1 MAQKKLN
8 PKQGIQP
15 IFICPKIDSRH
26 QADLKRGL
34 LALFFLFAS
43 LKIFCGKTTER
54 NGVTTTV
61 RYRLRRIFRL
71 LTRR

>member
-1 MAQKKLN
+1 MTQKKQN

-15 IFICPKIDSRH
+15 IFICSKIDSRH

-34 LALFFLFAS
+34 LALFFLLAC

-61 RYRLRRIFRL
+61 RCRLRRICRL
-71 LTRR
+71 LPRR